1 MNVFVCRNAAL
12 NAYRS
17 FTRSSETNLLLG
29 KIAMS
34 MICWCCLSQEARA
47 KKRISDAIDKILM
60 EEEKNLRKEFKLL
73 LLGGF
78 VYNYAKVKVSCLF
91 SLLQ

>member
-1 MNVFVCRNAAL
+1 
-12 NAYRS
+12 
-17 FTRSSETNLLLG
+17 LLLG

-47 KKRISDAIDKILM
+47 KKRISNEIDRILM

-73 LLGGF
+73 LLGR
-78 VYNYAKVKVSCLF
+78 VIYNDSKVKVLCIF
-91 SLLQ
+91 SLQW